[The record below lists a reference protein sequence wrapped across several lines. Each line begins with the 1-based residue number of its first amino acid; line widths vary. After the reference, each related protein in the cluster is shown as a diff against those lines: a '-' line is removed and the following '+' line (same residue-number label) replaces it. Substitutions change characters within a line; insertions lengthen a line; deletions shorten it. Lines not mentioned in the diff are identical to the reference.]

1 VSTVAQ
7 NLAQN
12 LVNVRGR
19 MATACERAGRDPSEV
34 RLVAASK
41 TVEPARIIEALAAGQ
56 FVFGE
61 NYVQEARHKAEAV
74 ARHKAESV
82 TGAVWHLLGHL
93 QGNKAAQ
100 AVKLFALIHSLD
112 SLRLAEDLSRRAEQA
127 GKVQPV
133 LIEVNLAGELS
144 KTGID
149 EAETLALVR
158 RVGALPN
165 LDLQGLMCLPPFF
178 DEPERARS
186 YFVRLRRLRDELRQA
201 SGLPLS
207 ELSMGMSGDFE
218 VAIEEGATLVRVGTA
233 IFGRRAIA

>member
-1 VSTVAQ
+1 
-7 NLAQN
+7 
-12 LVNVRGR
+12 
-19 MATACERAGRDPSEV
+19 
-34 RLVAASK
+34 VAASK
-41 TVEPARIIEALAAGQ
+41 TVEPERIQQALAAGQ
-56 FVFGE
+56 TVFGE

-74 ARHKAESV
+74 

-93 QGNKAAQ
+93 QSNKAAQ
-100 AVKLFALIHSLD
+100 AVKIFALIHSLD
-112 SLRLAEDLSRRAEQA
+112 SLRLAEELSRRAEQA

-149 EAETLALVR
+149 EGEVLPLVR
-158 RVGALPN
+158 RVKELPN
-165 LDLQGLMCLPPFF
+165 LDLQGLMCIPPFF

-207 ELSMGMSGDFE
+207 ELSMGMSGDYE
-218 VAIEEGATLVRVGTA
+218 VAIEEGATMVRVGTA
-233 IFGRRAIA
+233 IFGRRG